1 MSHQFIIK
9 ETLRKHQKNLIHKRA
24 KREVKS
30 TKDKSLNLNLIQS
43 SCSKHS
49 SRHNNVSWYYN
60 LSRLNS
66 PNPNHLFKEIS

>member
-1 MSHQFIIK
+1 MSHQLIIK

-24 KREVKS
+24 KREMKS
-30 TKDKSLNLNLIQS
+30 TKDKSLNLIQS

-60 LSRLNS
+60 LSRLN
-66 PNPNHLFKEIS
+66 PNHLFKEIS